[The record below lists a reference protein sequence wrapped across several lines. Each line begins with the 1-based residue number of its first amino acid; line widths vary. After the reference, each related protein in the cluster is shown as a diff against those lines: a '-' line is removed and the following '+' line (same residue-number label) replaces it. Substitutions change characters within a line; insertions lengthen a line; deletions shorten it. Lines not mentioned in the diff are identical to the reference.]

1 MTAAFQEWVPL
12 SGYRQEAFMTLVLMI
27 GAAVCLLY
35 YAGIVIFSG
44 ITTSFAWIWL
54 VLAFAL
60 GGGAPFSQI
69 LLYDAGKGA
78 FVGSCFS
85 YYIVLCF
92 CNYIYCGGGF
102 DFFRSGCCA

>member
-60 GGGAPFSQI
+60 GGGALFRRYCCMMP
-69 LLYDAGKGA
+69 GA